1 LPSWH
6 VKSFTAGKR
15 VSSDA
20 VFPGGWRV
28 IAAVRDDSRL
38 RLYLNGR
45 MIAWSARA
53 PLAQYDLDNG
63 LPLKIGFC
71 THDYLNG
78 LLSDVRVYGV
88 RLRRSPN
95 RCVG

>member
-1 LPSWH
+1 M
-6 VKSFTAGKR
+6 
-15 VSSDA
+15 
-20 VFPGGWRV
+20 
-28 IAAVRDDSRL
+28 AVRDDSRL

-78 LLSDVRVYGV
+78 LLSDVRAYGV